1 MGLGEL
7 RQALVGLTS
16 EDSEGQAEEEQGS
29 CRGNS
34 RQKGKAREGCEV
46 PSLLS
51 VLPQGCSRV
60 DSVIPCPKPENLHPG
75 GHTCQSGHSLQRR
88 HSFSFL
94 HSQLS

>member
-34 RQKGKAREGCEV
+34 RENARNIKKQFATIELLKLV
-46 PSLLS
+46 PIGLR
-51 VLPQGCSRV
+51 C
-60 DSVIPCPKPENLHPG
+60 
-75 GHTCQSGHSLQRR
+75 
-88 HSFSFL
+88 
-94 HSQLS
+94 